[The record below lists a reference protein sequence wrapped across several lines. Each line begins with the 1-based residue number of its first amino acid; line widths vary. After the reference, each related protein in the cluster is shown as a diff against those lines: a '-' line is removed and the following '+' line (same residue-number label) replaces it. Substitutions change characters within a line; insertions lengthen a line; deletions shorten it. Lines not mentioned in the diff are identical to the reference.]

1 MGLWRAIPL
10 CLLAWLLLV
19 PAACKTPTSRSPERP
34 RNSQASAPTV
44 VPQDLIPY
52 RTLRPEDFK
61 GTDPPPGLDAYRDT
75 LGAFIC
81 VYVLPSPSTRVAF
94 RRLER
99 NGNQGYVKNLR
110 FVARMDRNCSWWN
123 PDSPIPTEYR
133 LQHEQVHFGLTELY
147 VRTLNARTDEIARTL
162 ETEAPSGR
170 EARESTSVL
179 WETLLQQLADQSLE
193 ERRRFD
199 EETSFGYETDLQ
211 ARWWSRVERNLARTS
226 DVGSGPP

>member
-1 MGLWRAIPL
+1 MPASILRPAL
-10 CLLAWLLLV
+10 TLLLGL
-19 PAACKTPTSRSPERP
+19 AACAAPISRSPERP
-34 RNSQASAPTV
+34 RDSQASVPSV

-52 RTLRPEDFK
+52 RTLGPEDFK
-61 GTDPPPGLDAYRDT
+61 GTDTPPGLDAYRDT

-81 VYVLPSPSTRVAF
+81 VYVLPSPSTRLSF

-99 NGNQGYVKNLR
+99 NRNQGYVKNLG

-147 VRTLNARTDEIARTL
+147 VRTLNARSDEIASTL
-162 ETEAPSGR
+162 ETEAPSGG
-170 EARESTSVL
+170 EAREATSVL
-179 WETLLQQLADQSLE
+179 WQALLQQVADESLE

-199 EETSFGYETDLQ
+199 EETSFGYETDRQ
-211 ARWWSRVERNLARTS
+211 ARWWSRVEHDLAQTS
-226 DVGSGPP
+226 DVGSAPRLTP